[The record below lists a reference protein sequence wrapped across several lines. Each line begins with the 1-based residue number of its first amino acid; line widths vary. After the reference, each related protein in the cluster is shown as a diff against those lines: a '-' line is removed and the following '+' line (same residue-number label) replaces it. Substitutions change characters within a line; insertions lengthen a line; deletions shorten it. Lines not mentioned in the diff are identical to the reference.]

1 MSVAVTVPVSHGEFT
16 AGGKRYRVRVAN
28 TRELRERSYRLMH
41 DTYRRTGYA
50 HPGPFPA
57 WYSLFEL
64 LPDSVTL
71 VVMRG
76 DDMVGTMTVVF
87 DSPFGLPDDET
98 YGRELEVLRAS
109 GMRLSQI
116 ISFGTRGLRRGSM
129 EVLGRLFDCAYLTAR
144 RIRRATHFV
153 HTVIPRHVQ
162 FYRDQLLFER
172 AGRERYQTKTGVS
185 VVLLSIPLDTPDWV
199 EGELR
204 ENTFYRFFLPEG
216 AEDGPVS
223 AIRKQI
229 EAPSVG
235 EIEYFL
241 SKRPEV
247 WRKASAEQR
256 TYFEIV
262 TGYRSPE
269 SEEVTDVLDRMP
281 SPIFRAS

>member
-1 MSVAVTVPVSHGEFT
+1 MNAGEFT
-16 AGGKRYRVRVAN
+16 AGGEHYRIRIAN
-28 TRELRERSYRLMH
+28 TRKLRERSYRLMH
-41 DTYRRTGYA
+41 DIYRRTGYA
-50 HPGPFPA
+50 RPHSFPA

-76 DDMVGTMTVVF
+76 SDMVGTMSVVF

-98 YGRELEVLRAS
+98 YGAELDALRAS
-109 GMRLSQI
+109 GMKLSQI
-116 ISFGTRGLRRGSM
+116 ISFGAGKLRRGSR

-153 HTVIPRHVQ
+153 HTVIPRHAH
-162 FYRDQLLFER
+162 FYRDHLLFDR
-172 AGRERYQTKTGVS
+172 AGPERFQPKTGVS

-204 ENTFYRFFLPEG
+204 ERTFYRFFLPENEEHG
-216 AEDGPVS
+216 LVAGLRGQV
-223 AIRKQI
+223 A
-229 EAPSVG
+229 APSVD
-235 EIEYFL
+235 EIDYFL
-241 SKRPEV
+241 SRRPEV
-247 WRKASAEQR
+247 WKKASAEQR

-269 SEEVTDVLDRMP
+269 SEEVTNVPDRMP
-281 SPIFRAS
+281 SAVFQV

>member
-1 MSVAVTVPVSHGEFT
+1 MSVAAAVPVSHGEFT
-16 AGGKRYRVRVAN
+16 AGGERYRIRIAN
-28 TRELRERSYRLMH
+28 TRELREKSYRLMH
-41 DTYRRTGYA
+41 GIYRRTGYA
-50 HPGPFPA
+50 RSHAFPA

-71 VVMRG
+71 VVVRG
-76 DDMVGTMTVVF
+76 SDMVGTMTVVF

-98 YGRELEVLRAS
+98 YGPELDGLRAS

-116 ISFGTRGLRRGSM
+116 ISFGTGRLRRGSR

-153 HTVIPRHVQ
+153 HTVIPRHAQ

-172 AGRERYQTKTGVS
+172 AGPERFQPKTGVS

-199 EGELR
+199 KGELR
-204 ENTFYRFFLPEG
+204 ESTFYRFFLPEG
-216 AEDGPVS
+216 AEDGLVS
-223 AIRKQI
+223 AIGKQI
-229 EAPSVG
+229 AAPSVE

-247 WRKASAEQR
+247 WKKASAAQR

-269 SEEVTDVLDRMP
+269 SEEVTNVLDRMR
-281 SPIFRAS
+281 SAVFQA